1 LKKRNSLL
9 RYLNLNIKGK
19 PYTIGLARREFSIE
33 WKSPIY
39 SAALKPRFFLPAFF
53 ACTLFGPWALA
64 SLFGSAFWIALLVA
78 LFGSAFGLRF
88 WVD

>member
-1 LKKRNSLL
+1 MEIS
-9 RYLNLNIKGK
+9 NLQRG
-19 PYTIGLARREFSIE
+19 PQ
-33 WKSPIY
+33 
-39 SAALKPRFFLPAFF
+39 AALFLPAFF